1 MFNAAALLLALTLA
15 VSTVASPTPESASAS
30 GITIPLRKRNGFTLL
45 NGVFDKDKA
54 HAATVATINKHRQNL
69 INLEK
74 NVGSHAFPKGATIKP
89 VATLPRDVEARME
102 RRQAE
107 PLMDVNNDELWDGPI
122 SIGTPPQPF
131 QIDFDTGSSDLW
143 VPSVLCFSLTC
154 APKHKF
160 IALFSST
167 VNSKEGTFKI
177 QYGDNSTVSGPIMTD
192 TVTVAGVRATN
203 QYFSPVT
210 TLSSSFAGASDD
222 GILGLAFPKISNLR
236 QSPFFNTAV
245 AAHTVGEGRFA
256 FYLAATNSE
265 LFLGGVNTK
274 KFRGDIESHF
284 IDTSTGFWQIPGAS
298 VKVGPSAAVSNF
310 ETIIDSGTTIMY
322 GPPLQSRLYTPTCPV
337 RPCSTQSTVRFYSFP
352 CNAPPQISFNW
363 GGRDWTI
370 SSTNINLG
378 LTADGSSLCVGALAG
393 QDIGLGNTWLLGDSF
408 MKNVYTV
415 FDVDQKAVG
424 FASLA

>member
-30 GITIPLRKRNGFTLL
+30 GITIPLRKRSGFTLA

-69 INLEK
+69 INLK
-74 NVGSHAFPKGATIKP
+74 QNVGSHAFPKGATIKP
-89 VATLPRDVEARME
+89 VATLPRDVEAHME

-107 PLMDVNNDELWDGPI
+107 PLTDINSDELWDGPI

-143 VPSVLCFSLTC
+143 VPSVLCLSSTC

-160 IALFSST
+160 NAFRSST
-167 VNSKEGTFKI
+167 VKRKAGIFNI
-177 QYGDNSTVSGPIMTD
+177 QYGDGSTVSGPIMTD

-222 GILGLAFPKISNLR
+222 GILGLAFPAISNLH
-236 QSPFFNTAV
+236 QNPFFNTAV
-245 AAHTVGEGRFA
+245 AAHTVRAGRFA

-265 LFLGGVNTK
+265 LFLGGVNAN
-274 KFRGDIESHF
+274 KFRGDIESHP

-322 GPPLQSRLYTPTCPV
+322 GPPAAVQAVYAKVPGSALFDSV
-337 RPCSTQSTVRFYSFP
+337 NGFYSFP

-370 SSTNINLG
+370 SSANINLG

-415 FDVDQKAVG
+415 FDVEQKAVG